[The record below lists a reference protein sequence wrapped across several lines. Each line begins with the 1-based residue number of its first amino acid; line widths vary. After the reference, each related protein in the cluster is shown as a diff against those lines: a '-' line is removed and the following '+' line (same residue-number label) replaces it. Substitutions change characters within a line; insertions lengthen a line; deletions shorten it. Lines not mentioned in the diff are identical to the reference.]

1 MKQKFCV
8 YVEETWRVI
17 NFASTI
23 VSFPATNQWFI
34 PAVRG
39 DIPPGCAAYGF
50 VCDGTRLLVFGGMVE
65 YGKYSNDLYE
75 LQVTCLVVMSFVQR
89 SKKLTFSAVVKL
101 SVYIVLVSVL
111 ALYAA
116 GLFSRVKQ
124 QSEKYI

>member
-1 MKQKFCV
+1 MNLVCMWNIHHSFCF
-8 YVEETWRVI
+8 YHC
-17 NFASTI
+17 FF
-23 VSFPATNQWFI
+23 FPATNQWFI

-75 LQVTCLVVMSFVQR
+75 LQVICLVGISH
-89 SKKLTFSAVVKL
+89 AVVR
-101 SVYIVLVSVL
+101 VDANIVLESVT

-116 GLFSRVKQ
+116 GLFSSVKLLSQ
-124 QSEKYI
+124 KSIFNGLPKQDAFTTNC